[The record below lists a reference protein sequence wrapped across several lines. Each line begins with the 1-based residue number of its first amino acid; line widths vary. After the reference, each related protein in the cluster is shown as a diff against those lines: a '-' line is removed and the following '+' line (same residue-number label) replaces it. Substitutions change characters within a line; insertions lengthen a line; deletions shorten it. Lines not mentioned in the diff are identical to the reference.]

1 MKIII
6 STYFKSHAYVGWSK
20 NFAICMTQCETAMIK
35 ILKKEDGIKMESNQL
50 SVESIQGALLLFM
63 PKHDVET
70 LDL

>member
-1 MKIII
+1 
-6 STYFKSHAYVGWSK
+6 
-20 NFAICMTQCETAMIK
+20 MTQCETAMIK